1 MVAKS
6 VTTDDEE
13 TRTQSS
19 ILWAGQ
25 SAGEIYG
32 TNNNLQTWTSH
43 DSRNWMWPS
52 MLLHRVVRHVI
63 TNPLGKPAASIF
75 RAAKNWCSE
84 FLRW

>member
-1 MVAKS
+1 MVAKP

-25 SAGEIYG
+25 AAAEIYG

-43 DSRNWMWPS
+43 DFRNWMWPS

-63 TNPLGKPAASIF
+63 TNPLGKLAASIF

-84 FLRW
+84 FPR

>member
-25 SAGEIYG
+25 AAAEIYG
-32 TNNNLQTWTSH
+32 TNNNFQ
-43 DSRNWMWPS
+43 
-52 MLLHRVVRHVI
+52 I
-63 TNPLGKPAASIF
+63 
-75 RAAKNWCSE
+75 
-84 FLRW
+84 

>member
-43 DSRNWMWPS
+43 DSRN
-52 MLLHRVVRHVI
+52 
-63 TNPLGKPAASIF
+63 
-75 RAAKNWCSE
+75 
-84 FLRW
+84 